1 MTKKEDKTYK
11 SENMAPKVSVILSS
25 FNHEKYICE
34 AIDSILNQLFTDF
47 ELIIMDDCSPD
58 NSWKLIKAYTDPRIR
73 AFRTEENIGGVLQV
87 NKAIFELAAGEYIA
101 IHHSDDVWESE
112 KLQKQVDF
120 LESEREVAAVFTWT
134 SVIDDDSCDLD
145 KDWYFAKPK
154 TRWEWLNDLF
164 FMRNP
169 FAHPSILIR
178 KSIYEQLG
186 GYRPYLGQITDVEM
200 YIRVLLNHPV
210 TVLQEVLT
218 KHRQLKNESN
228 QSAARPDVG
237 IRTWHE
243 WNIAREN
250 YLSLAGFD
258 QVVAIFPDLERF
270 RNPRG
275 FDIKF
280 LLSMECLYGTEQKNA
295 WQLGL
300 KWLWE
305 LRMDGN
311 KYAKVRDL
319 YSFSDKEFYNIL
331 GKFDV
336 YSLYL
341 SDYFVELERGKA
353 WLESQWKAYQLEVAA
368 KDAELAAKDAEL
380 AAKDAELAA
389 KDAELAAKDAELA
402 AKDAELAAKDAEL
415 CSRDVQLTR
424 QSVELEY
431 LNSSFPVRVLK
442 KVGLLSND

>member
-11 SENMAPKVSVILSS
+11 SENIAPKVSVILTS

-34 AIDSILNQLFTDF
+34 AIDSVLNQSFTDF

-73 AFRTEENIGGVLQV
+73 AFRTEENIGGALQV
-87 NKAIFELAAGEYIA
+87 NRAIFELAAGEYIA

-145 KDWYFAKPK
+145 KDWYFVKPK

-164 FMRNP
+164 VMRNP

-200 YIRVLLNHPV
+200 YIRVLLNHPA

-250 YLSLAGFD
+250 YLSLADFD

-280 LLSMECLYGTEQKNA
+280 LLSMKCLYGTQQKNA

-305 LRMDGN
+305 LRMDEN

-319 YSFSDKEFYNIL
+319 YSFSDKEFYKIL
-331 GKFDV
+331 GQFDV
-336 YSLYL
+336 YGLYL
-341 SDYFVELERGKA
+341 PDYFVELERGKA
-353 WLESQWKAYQLEVAA
+353 WLESQWKAGQAAIQA
-368 KDAELAAKDAEL
+368 KDASLSEMLEGKQRLEEELKSTQLEL
-380 AAKDAELAA
+380 VARSEQI
-389 KDAELAAKDAELA
+389 
-402 AKDAELAAKDAEL
+402 
-415 CSRDVQLTR
+415 RDLSGR
-424 QSVELEY
+424 IGRLK
-431 LNSSFPVRVLK
+431 NAFPVRALIKIGAISDV
-442 KVGLLSND
+442 